1 MMKEKVAEGLKTEK
15 TRTPKFC
22 LRPYIPKRG
31 NPARPVISSVN
42 CHTSNILKYVD
53 YVKEIPSYVKD
64 TKDFIQKLNQREDS
78 LLVTLD
84 VKSLY
89 TNISNNEEIKAVKE
103 AYDEGHDKTVPT
115 KVITNFLSLILTL
128 NDFIF
133 NSVNYIQEM
142 GCAMGTLLFCVSLK
156 YASSLK
162 RLKRS
167 FKLRVLVFIVYFRGW
182 YKV

>member
-142 GCAMGTLLFCVSLK
+142 GCAMGTLLFCMSLK

-167 FKLRVLVFIVYFRGW
+167 FKSACIGFYCLLSGLA
-182 YKV
+182 